1 MELGSAEHKQRLTQ
15 GILRVAVKTALLGLI
30 VGVIM
35 IIPMV
40 LRQNT
45 FSLGLA
51 YGGFAIII
59 GSQLFATV
67 LAWKKY
73 QKIIKPF
80 DKMYNSDKENQD

>member
-1 MELGSAEHKQRLTQ
+1 MELGSAEHKQKLTQ
-15 GILRVAVKTALLGLI
+15 GILRVALKTAVLGMI
-30 VGVIM
+30 VGIIM
-35 IIPMV
+35 IIPMLV
-40 LRQNT
+40 RTNT

-51 YGGFAIII
+51 YSGFAIIL

-80 DKMYNSDKENQD
+80 DAMYNSDKKQ